1 MFWSYRAYTKN
12 CEKMQREITRKVS
25 KVELCHLCAA
35 CLIIWVYIPIKFH
48 PNTLNKFGVM
58 EYTNKIV
65 KKNNKK
71 KHYLQKMHF
80 HQKIENQLKKNMA
93 SHESRDTE
101 ETVRKSNLT
110 KDEPK
115 R

>member
-48 PNTLNKFGVM
+48 PNTLNNFGVM
-58 EYTNKIV
+58 KYTNKIV
-65 KKNNKK
+65 KKKIKK
-71 KHYLQKMHF
+71 TLSPKNAFSPKNW
-80 HQKIENQLKKNMA
+80 EPTEKNMA

-110 KDEPK
+110 KGEPK